1 MFLEIVLA
9 ILLTVTLFGLSK
21 STENVLNIRQKQRD
35 QGNDPKIYL

>member
-1 MFLEIVLA
+1 MFLEVVLA
-9 ILLTVTLFGLSK
+9 VLLTLTLFGLAK